1 MAEITTE
8 KYRSDA
14 LKGIRN
20 ATLQSALAN
29 LQNRFGKGTAESY
42 RRLPEGPGLRRVA
55 HEIRKQSIENL
66 DILLERL
73 AGKIQARGGQVF
85 FAADAAAA
93 RQCCLDLA
101 RRNGVKRVV
110 KGKSM
115 VSEEIGLNPALIAA
129 GIDVCE
135 TDLGEYIVQLAGETP
150 SHIIAP
156 AIHKT
161 RRDIGRLFA
170 EKLGAP
176 YSEDPQILTHMAR
189 KALRRKFMTA
199 DMGITGCNIAC
210 AETGHVTTVSNE
222 GNIRMSAT
230 LPRIHVVIMGM
241 ERVTARL
248 EDHDILFRLL
258 ARGAAAQNMA
268 TYVSYLG
275 GPRSP
280 DQLDGPEQ
288 FHLIILDNG
297 RSKILADPRY
307 REMLYCIR
315 CAACLNVCPV
325 YAKIGGHAYGYPYSG
340 PMGAVV
346 TPLQVGINRAK
357 DLCQGETL
365 CGACREACPVD
376 IDIPRMLLELRA
388 QLADGDARW
397 GVARTNPLEKAAYA
411 AWSLI
416 IRHRALYELAL
427 GGARLLQRLLPQKKG
442 MVRKL
447 PPPLTGWT
455 DCRDLPLL
463 AAKSFRQ
470 RWKEGRK

>member
-8 KYRSDA
+8 KYRSEA
-14 LKGIRN
+14 LKGIGN
-20 ATLQSALAN
+20 PTLQQALAN
-29 LQNRFGKGTAESY
+29 LQNRFGKGTAECY
-42 RRLPEGPGLRRVA
+42 RRLPEGPGLRFVA
-55 HEIRKQSIENL
+55 HEIRKQSIANL

-73 AGKIQARGGQVF
+73 TGTIQERGGQVF
-85 FAADAAAA
+85 FARDAAAA
-93 RQCCLDLA
+93 LSYCLDLA
-101 RRNGVKRVV
+101 RRNDVKRVV

-115 VSEEIGLNPALIAA
+115 VTEEVGLNQALEAE
-129 GIDVCE
+129 GIEVCE
-135 TDLGEYIVQLAGETP
+135 TDLGEYIVQLAGEHP

-161 RRDIGRLFA
+161 RQDIGRLFA
-170 EKLGAP
+170 QKLGEP
-176 YSEDPQILTHMAR
+176 YTEDPFALTRLAR

-210 AETGHVTTVSNE
+210 AETGHITTVSNE
-222 GNIRMSAT
+222 GNIRMSST

-268 TYVSYLG
+268 TYVSYIG
-275 GPRSP
+275 GPRAP
-280 DQLDGPEQ
+280 DQVDGPEQ

-340 PMGAVV
+340 PMGAVF

-376 IDIPRMLLELRA
+376 VDLPRMLLELRA
-388 QLADGDARW
+388 QLAEGDSRW
-397 GVARTNPLEKAAYA
+397 GVVRSNLLEKAAFSL
-411 AWSLI
+411 WSLM
-416 IRHRALYELAL
+416 IRNRFFYEAALM
-427 GGARLLQRLLPQKKG
+427 GAKMLQRVLPQKNG
-442 MVRKL
+442 MIRRL
-447 PPPLTGWT
+447 PPPFKGWT
-455 DCRDLPLL
+455 DCRDLKPL

-470 RWKEGRK
+470 CWKETQK